1 MLLWRIL
8 SRVVRP
14 VGAMAALAPFTL
26 ALLAAPV
33 GAQISGNQIPDPA
46 TAQLLLESD
55 PALQRQLRDRI
66 RQSGMS
72 EEQIRERLRAA
83 GYSEDLLDAYLRDE
97 GVGGATPTDN
107 RVAIDAVRALGLVGD
122 SEADSLENLLGR
134 SMAESPGDLSDPY
147 VRDSLRADSLGLP
160 WTRPLEIFGLDVF
173 RVRSTRFQATLQ
185 GPVDPSYR
193 LGTGDRLAIILT
205 GEVERA
211 MSLEVSR
218 DGFIIVPEVG
228 QMHVA
233 NLTLQQFEDQLYQ
246 RLRRIYSGVSRSP
259 DARTQLEVTVS
270 RLRNIQVFVTGA
282 VARPGAYQVSAG
294 GTALTALYAAG
305 GPTANGS
312 FRRVEIRRGDQLVD
326 TFDIYDYLLAGT
338 NAAGAALQNG
348 DVIFVPV
355 HGPRVKVVG
364 AVIRPAIYEVTPE
377 ETLRDVIAAAGGFDA
392 DALRQRVQIH
402 RILPP
407 TPGDSLLG
415 RGRVVVDVGPQEFAG
430 GAVPAVPML
439 AGDSVTV
446 FEVAE
451 RLRGF
456 VTVQGNVWIPSPVGF
471 TPGMRLSDAIRMAGG
486 PKADVYLDQILVSR
500 LRPDSTRVQL
510 RSAFADTTGAVRD
523 DFVLQE
529 EDEITVFS
537 RTTFR
542 PALYVIVTGA
552 VRNPGRIAYR
562 SGMTVRDAILL
573 ADGLT
578 EDAYLRE
585 AELARVPEDRS
596 TGAIA
601 STIRVPLDS
610 TYLFARSSAGEYP
623 GPPGVPAPA
632 AGAPEVLLQPYDN
645 LLILRQPE
653 WELPR
658 TVKITG
664 QVKYPGPYALRSKTD
679 RLMDIIERAGGLTSE
694 AYPDG
699 IEFYR
704 QLDSAGRVGID
715 FPSVLRNARHRD
727 NIILA
732 AGDSIVIPEF
742 DPVVMVRGA
751 VNAPGAVAY
760 RPGRNLDYYVRAA
773 GGYSKTGDKNRAWV
787 VQPNG
792 GKQSVIRRT
801 LLADTSP
808 EPRPGAE
815 VFVPERDP
823 GQIGTPIV
831 AILGAAAQVLASLVT
846 IIVVASQ

>member
-1 MLLWRIL
+1 MAFRRIL
-8 SRVVRP
+8 SRVIP
-14 VGAMAALAPFTL
+14 AAAALAALTL
-26 ALLAAPV
+26 MAGRAA
-33 GAQISGNQIPDPA
+33 AQVGNQIPDPA
-46 TAQLLLESD
+46 TAEMLLRSD
-55 PALQRQLRDRI
+55 PELQRQLRDRL
-66 RQSGMS
+66 RQSGLS
-72 EEQIRERLRAA
+72 EEQIRQRLRAA
-83 GYSEDLLDAYLRDE
+83 GYPESLLDQYLRE
-97 GVGGATPTDN
+97 GAGAPGVDDD
-107 RVAIDAVRALGLVGD
+107 RQAIDAVRALGLVD
-122 SEADSLENLLGR
+122 NTEADSLEEMLTR
-134 SMAESPGDLSDPY
+134 SMVMDEARIDPHL
-147 VRDSLRADSLGLP
+147 RDSLRADSLGVP
-160 WTRPLEIFGLDVF
+160 WTRPIELFGLDVF
-173 RVRSTRFQATLQ
+173 RTRSTRFQATLQ
-185 GPVDPSYR
+185 GPVAPTYR
-193 LGTGDRLAIILT
+193 LGPGDRLAVILS

-211 MSLEVSR
+211 LSLDVSR
-218 DGFIIVPEVG
+218 DGFVIVPDVG

-233 NLTLQQFEDQLYQ
+233 NLTLGQFEDQLFR
-246 RLRRIYSGVSRSP
+246 RLQRIYSGIGRGP
-259 DARTQLEVTVS
+259 DARTQLEVTVA
-270 RLRNIQVFVTGA
+270 RLRNVQVFVTGA
-282 VARPGAYQVSAG
+282 VARPGAYQVSAA

-305 GPTANGS
+305 GPTVNGS
-312 FRRVEIRRGDQLVD
+312 FRRIEVRRGTELVD

-338 NAAGAALQNG
+338 NAGGTSLQSG

-355 HGPRVKVVG
+355 HGARVDVAG
-364 AVIRPAIYEVTPE
+364 AVLRPAIYEVRPD
-377 ETLRDVIAAAGGFDA
+377 ETLRDVLAFAGGFAA

-407 TPGDSLLG
+407 APGDSAFG
-415 RGRVVVDVGPQEFAG
+415 RGRVVVDVGPEQFAG
-430 GAVPAVPML
+430 GMVPAVPML

-456 VTVQGNVWIPSPVGF
+456 VTVRGNVWIPSPVGF
-471 TPGMRLSDAIRMAGG
+471 TPGLRLSEAIRLAGG
-486 PKADVYLDQILVSR
+486 PKPDVYLDQILVSR

-510 RSAFADTTGAVRD
+510 RSAFADTTGSVVD

-542 PALYVIVTGA
+542 PEQYVIVTGA
-552 VRNPGRIAYR
+552 VRSPGRIAYR

-585 AELARVPEDRS
+585 AELARVPEERAS
-596 TGAIA
+596 GAIA
-601 STIRVPLDS
+601 TTIRVPLDS
-610 TYLFARSSAGEYP
+610 TYLFARSSPGDYP

-664 QVKYPGPYALRSKTD
+664 QVTYPGPYALRSKTD
-679 RLMDIIERAGGLTSE
+679 RLMDIIARAGGLTTE

-704 QLDSAGRVGID
+704 RLDSAGRIGID
-715 FPSVLRNARHRD
+715 LPAVLRNERHRD

-760 RPGRNLDYYVRAA
+760 RPGKNLDYYVRAA
-773 GGYSKTGDKNRAWV
+773 GGYAKTGDKARAWV
-787 VQPNG
+787 MQPNG
-792 GKQSVIRRT
+792 SKQSVIRRT

-823 GQIGTPIV
+823 SQTGTPIIAV
-831 AILGAAAQVLASLVT
+831 LGAAAQVLASLVT
-846 IIVVASQ
+846 VIVVASQ